1 MPWSNYTAHP
11 VFVFP
16 NHFLFCFYF
25 LVLFSFNKPRSLP
38 LSTLTCCPPFVIKV
52 PAVYDLIYSQN
63 SPVSEE
69 AARPLFPKANQG
81 PADQERF
88 YLPRDSYP
96 YRSQCVLSNF
106 QLTQCFPLF
115 VPVASSQPVCGDSIF
130 ITRVT
135 TRSHQPQ
142 VPPAVPASLLEVPPF
157 SLRSLDNKR

>member
-1 MPWSNYTAHP
+1 M
-11 VFVFP
+11 FVFP
-16 NHFLFCFYF
+16 NHCLFCFYF